1 MHLGGVPIDS
11 RSALGAEVAV
21 TGVEIECPDAVF
33 AASTLELYSPLYP
46 ICSEVCHR
54 LILVLR
60 SGGRMHHGGLSKV
73 TESLHTR
80 LRPNSKS
87 THLHSASAEQR
98 YPVQHDFMDDVGGAL
113 FGGLFPFSPHSF
125 DPAQSSPYTWRVI
138 TLATPPWWEQVP
150 RRLLLKL

>member
-60 SGGRMHHGGLSKV
+60 SGGRMHHGWAVEGTPHLSQLMV
-73 TESLHTR
+73 VSH
-80 LRPNSKS
+80 SKDEGRE
-87 THLHSASAEQR
+87 T
-98 YPVQHDFMDDVGGAL
+98 
-113 FGGLFPFSPHSF
+113 
-125 DPAQSSPYTWRVI
+125 
-138 TLATPPWWEQVP
+138 
-150 RRLLLKL
+150 